1 MGQDSSPSFVPGVS
15 GAPSC
20 GQRAGCWGGPGCCSC
35 QVRGGA
41 GERPSPAVKIW
52 LSPDTLKGGL
62 AVYLHHRH
70 SVLLPVLHLRFQRG
84 RSITESLPQFPPPI
98 HPALVSLREQTSH
111 SMRGTPVLGT
121 APPSSSWA
129 ARELGSAKLLGV
141 HWWPRWLL
149 PGGTSSSYPPLSWYT
164 PFFLPRAPKMHQ
176 NVCNAHSTASLRM
189 HLSSLAHV
197 GDICFLPCYD
207 LAATTNSHSLGGS
220 NKKHLFLTVLEDASS
235 R

>member
-1 MGQDSSPSFVPGVS
+1 MLLSGEGWSWGKTFPRCENTAQPRHAEGRLGCLFASQAFCPSS
-15 GAPSC
+15 
-20 GQRAGCWGGPGCCSC
+20 GPPPPLP
-35 QVRGGA
+35 A
-41 GERPSPAVKIW
+41 RPQ
-52 LSPDTLKGGL
+52 
-62 AVYLHHRH
+62 HHRVPAPVPTAHPPCPCVSQGTDLTLNEGDTSARH
-70 SVLLPVLHLRFQRG
+70 SCC
-84 RSITESLPQFPPPI
+84 TEVP
-98 HPALVSLREQTSH
+98 
-111 SMRGTPVLGT
+111 

-129 ARELGSAKLLGV
+129 AREPGSAKLLGV
-141 HWWPRWLL
+141 HWWPCWLL

-189 HLSSLAHV
+189 HLSSLARV

-220 NKKHLFLTVLEDASS
+220 NKKRLFLTVLEDASS